1 MFRKLI
7 SLVKAFQKFLD
18 LSSVYWEM
26 KKLEHRMPVKVSALV
41 TLGR

>member
-1 MFRKLI
+1 MFRKLV

-26 KKLEHRMPVKVSALV
+26 KLEHRVPVKVSVLV